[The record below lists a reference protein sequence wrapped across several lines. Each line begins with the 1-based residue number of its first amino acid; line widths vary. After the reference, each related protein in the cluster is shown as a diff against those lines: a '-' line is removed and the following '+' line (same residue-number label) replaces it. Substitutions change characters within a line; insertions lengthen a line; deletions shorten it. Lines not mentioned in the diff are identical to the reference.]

1 MAPKTQ
7 PRLPNG
13 VAERA
18 IIACL
23 SEKTPCTTAELCKA
37 VTKRARRKVHQVTV
51 AQALTRLVM
60 ERKVEK
66 VAHGLYMIYSPHM
79 SRLLRACMHKPIWRA
94 IAKVFDKKGDPFM
107 RMDDLLDRVRTYPAE
122 EVQKALAAMARK
134 DILEIKP
141 YAHFAGEGKEGKGV
155 GLTMRYW
162 RPDQLPPIERPAD
175 TFRELYGAD
184 EPADLA
190 DLLS

>member
-1 MAPKTQ
+1 MPKTAHD
-7 PRLPNG
+7 RLPNG

-18 IIACL
+18 ILAAL
-23 SEKTPCTTAELCKA
+23 AVQSPLPAKSLCSA
-37 VTKRARRKVHQVTV
+37 VSRRAGRTVHQVTV
-51 AQALTRLVM
+51 AQALTRLM
-60 ERKVEK
+60 AENKVEK
-66 VAHGLYMIYSPHM
+66 VAHGLYIAYSPNIT
-79 SRLLRACMHKPIWRA
+79 RLARVCMPRPIWRA
-94 IAKVFDKKGDPFM
+94 IARVFDGKGDPFM
-107 RMDDLLDRVRTYPAE
+107 RLDDLLARLRVFPPDDVLRE
-122 EVQKALAAMARK
+122 LKALARREV
-134 DILEIKP
+134 LEIGLYKKW
-141 YAHFAGEGKEGKGV
+141 AGEGKEGKGV